1 MAFDYKK
8 KKERKKDI
16 IVTVISIIIHTNTRR
31 KHRHALKTCIQVP
44 EPHYFRIA
52 TKGNGE
58 KSSNQLKKSEAR
70 FNMVSLPTKF

>member
-8 KKERKKDI
+8 KEKRKKDI

-52 TKGNGE
+52 TKGNGG
-58 KSSNQLKKSEAR
+58 KKQQS
-70 FNMVSLPTKF
+70 TKKV